1 MKKIAITAALFGA
14 IAAGGIGLASS
25 ANAVPIGGSAADDA
39 VRTLEGQGFTV
50 RINQSV
56 DVPLS
61 ECTVT
66 NVSGLRGDGAQ
77 DPGTLNVAFLDV
89 NCTPRS

>member
-1 MKKIAITAALFGA
+1 MKQFIVVAATFAALL
-14 IAAGGIGLASS
+14 AAEIGLAISAGAVPLGGSS
-25 ANAVPIGGSAADDA
+25 ADEAVN
-39 VRTLEGQGFTV
+39 TLEAQGFTV

-77 DPGTLNVAFLDV
+77 DPSTLNVAFLDV